1 MGNCLFSGKKR
12 VITRTH
18 IHDGKEY
25 IRLIDNDY
33 NDEVEEL
40 NEDSYHY
47 PDNGNRHI
55 INENENFININKLN
69 LEELRE
75 SISSNHSEI
84 TNTNNIIQMIEKN
97 TTENMKLLSEDIHLM
112 HKSVLE
118 YKTKVSQL
126 ETNQESL
133 VKKYDNLLLKFNTLS
148 EESEKINEIN
158 RILAK
163 KLET

>member
-47 PDNGNRHI
+47 PDNGNGHI
-55 INENENFININKLN
+55 INESENFI
-69 LEELRE
+69 EELRE
-75 SISSNHSEI
+75 SISNNQSEI

-112 HKSVLE
+112 HKSVVE
-118 YKTKVSQL
+118 YKSKVSQL
-126 ETNQESL
+126 ETSQESL